1 MPGNY
6 AEDTPG
12 GILYMPT
19 VHSFHVTPALPESLS
34 ALRTLA
40 YNIRWA
46 WDIET
51 SELFQRLDRDLWE
64 RTEHNPV
71 RMLGTISQQR
81 LQDTTL
87 DESFLAHMDR
97 AARGLESYLKSNN
110 TWYKRTYG
118 DSVQPDMRIA
128 YFSME
133 FGLTECLPIY
143 SGGLGVLAGDH
154 LKSSSDLGLPLVGVG
169 LLYQQ
174 GYFRQRLNA
183 DGWQQERYPEN
194 DFYNLPVMPVL
205 GPDGE
210 PIRIQVEFPG
220 RPVYA
225 QLWRVEV
232 GRIPL
237 YLLDTNISVNN
248 AADQNITDTLYGG
261 DTEMRLKQELILGIG
276 GLRALTALGIS
287 PTVCHMNEGHAAFL
301 ALERVRVLRKTQPID
316 YWEGQEAT
324 AAGNLFT
331 THTPV
336 PAGFDVFTAD
346 LLHRYFDPMLPELG
360 LSFDEFLGLGRVRSF
375 DKAEQFNMAVLA
387 LRHAHHVNAVSEL
400 HGKVT
405 RRMVQSMYP
414 GFPEEEVPIDSVTNG
429 IHIRSFIS
437 PEMSDLLDHYLE
449 GRWSQNVADPS
460 VWERIDKIPDD
471 DLWRVRQRRRELLVN
486 FARSRLKKQ
495 YEQRNMSEYEIRQ
508 TREVLNPDALTIGFA
523 RRFATYKRA
532 TLLLSDP
539 ARLVKLL
546 TDPHRPVQILLAGKA
561 HPRDDG
567 GKELIRQIV
576 QFARHDEVRKSI
588 VFLEDYDIGLARQ
601 LVQGVDVWLNT
612 PRMLMEASG
621 TSGMKVLPN
630 GGLNLSIPDGWW
642 AEGYDPSAGWSI
654 GKGEEYA
661 DPDYQDR
668 MEALALYELLEK
680 EVVPLFYDRNTEGL
694 PRAWIERVK
703 SSMKILCPVYNTN
716 RMVSEYAQK
725 FYFPMVERYKRLG
738 QNELEHTKELVAWKR
753 RMGEGWHQVKVE
765 RVETSDPAVA
775 GNPGADNG
783 LSPLCVGDNLRVT
796 AFVRLGQLTPADVTV
811 QVVHG
816 VLDSNRQ
823 ITQPAAQPL
832 EWKSAADGLNRYEGS
847 LPCNR
852 SGLQGF
858 AVRVLPAHEDAVL
871 PQELSLITWE

>member
-1 MPGNY
+1 MPN
-6 AEDTPG
+6 
-12 GILYMPT
+12 
-19 VHSFHVTPALPESLS
+19 VHTFHVVPALPESLR

-51 SELFQRLDRDLWE
+51 SELFERLDRDLWE
-64 RTEHNPV
+64 RTSHNPV
-71 RMLGTISQQR
+71 RMLGSISQQR
-81 LQDTTL
+81 LQEAAL

-97 AARGLESYLKSNN
+97 AERSLESYIHSTN
-110 TWYKRTYG
+110 TWYLRSHAEKT
-118 DSVQPDMRIA
+118 DPKMRIA

-154 LKSSSDLGLPLVGVG
+154 LKSSSDLGIPLVGVG

-174 GYFRQRLNA
+174 GYFHQRLNA

-194 DFYNLPVMPVL
+194 DFYNLPVQPEI
-205 GPDGE
+205 GPNGD
-210 PIRIQVEFPG
+210 PIRIEVQFPG
-220 RPVYA
+220 RSVFA
-225 QLWRVEV
+225 QIWRVEV

-237 YLLDTNISVNN
+237 YLLDTNIPVNN

-261 DTEMRLKQELILGIG
+261 DTEMRLRQELILGIG
-276 GLRALTALGIS
+276 GLRALTALGIE
-287 PTVCHMNEGHAAFL
+287 PTICHMNEGHAAFM
-301 ALERVRVLRKTQPID
+301 ALERVRLLRKSHSVD
-316 YWEGQEAT
+316 YWVAQEAT
-324 AAGNLFT
+324 ASGNLFT

-336 PAGFDVFTAD
+336 PAGFDVFSAD
-346 LLHRYFDPMLPELG
+346 LLHRYFDAMLEDLG
-360 LSFDEFLGLGRVRSF
+360 ISFDDFLGLGRVSSF

-400 HGKVT
+400 HAKVT
-405 RRMVQSMYP
+405 RRMVQPMYP
-414 GFPEEEVPIDSVTNG
+414 GFPEEEVPIAAVTNG
-429 IHIRSFIS
+429 THIRSFIS
-437 PEMSDLLDHYLE
+437 PEMTDVLDRYLE
-449 GRWSQNVADPS
+449 GRWSQNVADPTA
-460 VWERIDKIPDD
+460 WERVDTIPDD
-471 DLWRVRQRRRELLVN
+471 ELWRVRQRRREQLVN
-486 FARSRLKKQ
+486 FARARLKTQ

-532 TLLLSDP
+532 TLLLSDQ
-539 ARLVKLL
+539 ARLIKLL
-546 TDPHRPVQILLAGKA
+546 ADPHRPVQILLAGKA

-576 QFARHDEVRKSI
+576 QFARRDDVRNRI

-642 AEGYDPSAGWSI
+642 AEGYHPSAGWSI

-694 PRAWIERVK
+694 PRAWIDRIK
-703 SSMKILCPVYNTN
+703 SSMKLLCPVYNTH
-716 RMVSEYAQK
+716 RMVAQYAET
-725 FYFPMVERYKRLG
+725 FYFPKAERYNRLRDK
-738 QNELEHTKELVAWKR
+738 NLELARELVSWKR
-753 RMGEGWHQVKVE
+753 RMGAGWHEVRVD
-765 RVETSDPAVA
+765 RVETNDPEATAVPD
-775 GNPGADNG
+775 GDPMR
-783 LSPLCVGDNLRVT
+783 PLCVGDSLHVT
-796 AFVRLGQLTPADVTV
+796 AFVNLGQVTPADVTV
-811 QVVHG
+811 EVMNG

-823 ITQPAAQPL
+823 ITKPVAKTLTWKVL
-832 EWKSAADGLNRYEGS
+832 EGALHRYEGD

-858 AVRVLPAHEDAVL
+858 AVRVRPTHPDAVL
-871 PQELSLITWE
+871 PQELSLIAWE